1 MNEIVPAHLVV
12 HAMRDNGYKN
22 AAYALAELI
31 DNSIQAG
38 ATTVELLCAE
48 RISNVGQRQRSRIHQ
63 IAVLDNGK
71 GMDSEVLK
79 IALQFGNGTNLSPI
93 NQTGMGKFGM
103 GLPSASISQC
113 TRVEVWSWQNGIE
126 SALYT
131 YLDVEQIRIGHQKS
145 IPEPE
150 YRPIPHLWRAV
161 GRSFGRS
168 GTLIVWS
175 DLDRILWR
183 TAQAVIDNSEFLVG
197 RMYRRFLANDAVVIR
212 LVICD
217 ADNPTNKL
225 QEKKALPN
233 DPLYLMSKTSCPAPF
248 DNRPMF
254 EPWGGE
260 DFEFK
265 YTINFRGEDHIVT
278 TRFTI
283 ASEDARPTVD
293 GQMPGSLPH
302 GKHAGRNI
310 GVSIIRAGRELDLDQ
325 SWAIQYDPV
334 ERWWGIEVEFPPA
347 LDDLFGVTNNK
358 QAARNFS
365 ESQRLATDDLLGGL
379 IKDDKTIIA
388 LREELEQD
396 NDPRVQL
403 LDIVHRIKTNLPIMR
418 KLLKRQ
424 TEGSRSNKTRH
435 DGSAPTPETIATEAT
450 RQRQQEG
457 HTGESDKDEQ
467 LPATQRQTAIAQS
480 LIDEGVTERVANQL
494 AATTVSDGL
503 KYTFAEAD
511 LETPAFFSVKPRG
524 GAIVIT
530 LNTNHPAYS
539 HLLEVLD
546 QQMDSNDIQLL
557 QNRLN
562 QAANGLKIL
571 LSAWARYEDEQRDPR
586 TRTLAQNAR
595 FDWGR
600 IANGFFV
607 QED

>member
-38 ATTVELLCAE
+38 ATIVELLCAE
-48 RISNVGQRQRSRIHQ
+48 RVSNVGQRQRSRIHQ

-79 IALQFGNGTNLSPI
+79 IALQFGNGTNLSPT

-131 YLDVEQIRIGHQKS
+131 YLDVEQIKAGHQKS
-145 IPEPE
+145 IPEPT
-150 YRPIPHLWRAV
+150 YRAIPTLWRTV
-161 GRSFGRS
+161 GQSFGRS

-183 TAQAVIDNSEFLVG
+183 TAQTIIDNSEFLVG
-197 RMYRRFLANDAVVIR
+197 RMYRRFLADGDVIIR

-217 ADNPTNKL
+217 ADNPTNKI

-233 DPLYLMSKTSCPAPF
+233 DPLYLMKNTSCPSPF
-248 DNRPMF
+248 DDKPMF

-260 DFEFK
+260 NFEFK
-265 YTINFRGEDHIVT
+265 YTINFRGENHVVT

-283 ASEDARPTVD
+283 ASEEARE
-293 GQMPGSLPH
+293 GFNPGAKPH
-302 GKHAGRNI
+302 GKHAAKNL
-310 GVSIIRAGRELDLDQ
+310 GVSLMRAGRELDLDQ
-325 SWAIQYDPV
+325 GWIIQYDPV
-334 ERWWGIEVEFPPA
+334 ERWWGVEVEFPPA

-365 ESQRLATDDLLGGL
+365 ESRRVDLEAWQ
-379 IKDDKTIIA
+379 KDKTTIEA
-388 LREELEQD
+388 MSDLEED
-396 NDPRVQL
+396 GDPRAQL
-403 LDIVHRIKTNLPIMR
+403 LEIVQRVDTNIRSMR
-418 KLLKRQ
+418 KWLQQQ
-424 TEGSRSNKTRH
+424 TRGNKTTTTRH
-435 DGSAPTPETIATEAT
+435 DATEPTPETMATEAT

-457 HTGESDKDEQ
+457 HAGESDKDEQ
-467 LPATQRQTAIAQS
+467 LPAAQRQTAIAQS
-480 LIDEGVTERVANQL
+480 LIDEGVTEKLANHL

-503 KYTFAEAD
+503 KYIFAAAD
-511 LETPAFFSVKPRG
+511 VETPAFFSVKPRG
-524 GAIVIT
+524 GALVIT

-546 QQMDSNDIQLL
+546 QPEDTNDIQSL
-557 QNRLN
+557 QKRLN
-562 QAANGLKIL
+562 QAAHGLKIL
-571 LSAWARYEDEQRDPR
+571 LSAWARYEDEQRDQK

-600 IANGFFV
+600 IANGFFE